1 MEYDGLNGI
10 WVELGND
17 WIGYGGLG
25 VIYMGWIG
33 FGLDTDIDWFMGFV
47 LKFRKTIEESEILD
61 EVD

>member
-25 VIYMGWIG
+25 VIWA
-33 FGLDTDIDWFMGFV
+33 GLDVGQIQIQTGLCD
-47 LKFRKTIEESEILD
+47 LC
-61 EVD
+61 

>member
-1 MEYDGLNGI
+1 MGFGLN
-10 WVELGND
+10 WVT
-17 WIGYGGLG
+17 IGLDMVGWVL
-25 VIYMGWIG
+25 YMGWIG